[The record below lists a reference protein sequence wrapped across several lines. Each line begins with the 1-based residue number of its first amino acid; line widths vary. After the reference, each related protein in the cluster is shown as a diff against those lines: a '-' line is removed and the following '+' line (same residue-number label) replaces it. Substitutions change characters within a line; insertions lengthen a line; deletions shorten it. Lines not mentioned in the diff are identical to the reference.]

1 MILCRGG
8 KVILAPRIS
17 LLGQIILLLRCGFY
31 KTCVGWRKVNEKNRK
46 FLSAFTLI
54 ELMVVILIVAILAAV
69 AIPIYRARIDA
80 AKWSEGKA
88 IMGTIA
94 TAIRAWCAERSPDY
108 SGPKPSTLGD
118 LGFPPGDCTGT
129 YFSDSDF
136 TVINVTVVNPPQ
148 FTITCTPTDQ
158 PDKPQSPV
166 SVTMTA
172 DESGNITWSETW

>member
-1 MILCRGG
+1 M
-8 KVILAPRIS
+8 
-17 LLGQIILLLRCGFY
+17 
-31 KTCVGWRKVNEKNRK
+31 NENSRK
-46 FLSAFTLI
+46 FFSAFTLI

-94 TAIRAWCAERSPDY
+94 TAIRAWCAEQSPDY
-108 SGPKPSTLGD
+108 SGPKPSTLGE
-118 LGFPPGDCTGT
+118 LGFMSGDCSGT
-129 YFSDSDF
+129 YFSDTDF
-136 TVINVTVVNPPQ
+136 TVINVAAVSPTQ

-158 PDKPQSPV
+158 PDRPENPV

-172 DESGNITWSETW
+172 DENGNVTWTQTP